1 MFALMIATLIT
12 VGGDGISDSTP
23 KPSEKKEIR
32 IQAQIIKEPVA
43 ATEDHPRSSFWL
55 GVSCSDIPEPLKQQL
70 QLKHGVLVQCIADD
84 SPASGADLRP
94 YDVLTSLDGSPV
106 RTVEELVTL
115 VQKTAGRRVTLEFRR
130 DGQPSSMAIQA
141 QNRPVRQV
149 SMVMV
154 GPDGA
159 PICEDSEA
167 MLKSLS
173 ENETAQ
179 AYSIL
184 VVHPGVV
191 MPKEKLSKELLGQR
205 AFEVHWQSSNTNFKD
220 PALLAA
226 QQLHA
231 TADSIFASPPARLHQ
246 GEFEPQLWQQ
256 SGSPH
261 LTAEV
266 IATTE
271 TKPWE
276 IKSSPLPAPA
286 PPSPKLRVIRLS
298 SESDPAQQDYRLE
311 VETREAPE
319 VIELRTKTALLERE
333 LAMIRKQ
340 LAEMQTELQQLKDGS

>member
-12 VGGDGISDSTP
+12 ACGDEISDSTP
-23 KPSEKKEIR
+23 TTPEKKEIR
-32 IQAQIIKEPVA
+32 IQAQVDTDPVA
-43 ATEDHPRSSFWL
+43 VAEKKPRSSFWL

-70 QLKHGVLVQCIADD
+70 GLENGVLVQSIADD

-94 YDVLTSLDGSPV
+94 YDVLTSLDGAPV
-106 RTVEELVTL
+106 RTVEELVAL
-115 VQKTAGRRVTLEFRR
+115 VQKTAGRQVTLDFQRG
-130 DGQPSSMAIQA
+130 GQPSSMAIQA
-141 QNRPVRQV
+141 KSRPVRQI

-154 GPDGA
+154 GPDGT

-167 MLKSLS
+167 MLKALS

-191 MPKEKLSKELLGQR
+191 MPKEKLSKQLLGQK
-205 AFEVHWQSSNTNFKD
+205 AFEVHWQSSNTSPMD
-220 PALLAA
+220 PAVLAA

-231 TADSIFASPPARLHQ
+231 PVHPTFTSPPDWLPRI
-246 GEFEPQLWQQ
+246 ETEPQVWKQ

-261 LTAEV
+261 AIVES
-266 IATTE
+266 ISTTDGQ
-271 TKPWE
+271 PWE
-276 IKSSPLPAPA
+276 IASSTSPLQA

-298 SESDPAQQDYRLE
+298 SASNPVQQDYRLE
-311 VETREAPE
+311 VETRDAPE
-319 VIELRTKTALLERE
+319 VIQLRAQTAMLGRE
-333 LAMIRKQ
+333 LSLIRKQ